1 MGMHDEHDQERGA
14 GFAIPLSPGLE
25 NALNAYVAGLLA
37 NADLSPFDI
46 LEAPLA
52 DPVS

>member
-1 MGMHDEHDQERGA
+1 MYDENDQDCGP

-25 NALNAYVAGLLA
+25 HALNAYVAGLLA